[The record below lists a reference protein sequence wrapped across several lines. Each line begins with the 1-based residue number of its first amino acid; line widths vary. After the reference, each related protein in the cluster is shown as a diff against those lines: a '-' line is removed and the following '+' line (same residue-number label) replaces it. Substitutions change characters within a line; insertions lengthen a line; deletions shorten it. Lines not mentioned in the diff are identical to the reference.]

1 MAFKKHIKKQR
12 LFLISTLTAGL
23 AASGLLAIHA
33 QEPVTQN
40 QRAEGAST
48 SDHSDCLMFGA
59 QRDRY
64 ANQALRSIR
73 LGELTD
79 QVSSIRA
86 ASMNTMAATPAISVP
101 GGSRTS
107 SANASSGNL
116 IDGYIFPAL
125 KANGVTPARMT
136 NDYEFVRRI
145 TLDMTGRI
153 PAAAAVTAFVS
164 NPSPTKRADLIETLF
179 NAPQWIDK
187 WTMYFGDQFKAASS
201 FPSSGTQLYSGGRD
215 ALDAYIRTALTNNTS
230 YDKIA
235 LAFIAS
241 QGTNNY
247 TQGELNWIITS
258 RVTGGP
264 IQDVWDGEAA
274 AVAETFLGI
283 SHMNCLLCHDGR
295 GHLDTISLWAKG
307 FTRYQAW
314 GMSAFFSH
322 VALRNPALDSTV
334 KNGPTYWYA
343 DDSGYK
349 NDYALNT
356 TTGNRPARQPQF
368 GHSTIA
374 PGYPFSGAGAQSGLN
389 YRQSLAAAVVAD
401 RQFARAAVN
410 YMWAYFFGMGIV
422 DPPDQFDP
430 ARLDPNNPPPAPW
443 TLQPSNPELLEAL
456 TSDFIS
462 SGYDIK
468 HLMRTIINS
477 QAYQLSSDYDPTVWN
492 PNWQPLFARKLVR
505 RLWGEE
511 VADSISISS
520 NMPNNFKFDNGT
532 TSPWAMEYPE
542 PAKETSALLAAFLPG
557 NRDDQPRKQDG
568 AIQQALALMNDSS
581 VMTKLVSTGAGATQS
596 LLGQALSQTDN
607 TVATNLLFLNILSRY
622 PTSAELTSALSF
634 LGSGTRTQ
642 KMQELMWTLYNKVD
656 FIFNY

>member
-1 MAFKKHIKKQR
+1 MQKRF
-12 LFLISTLTAGL
+12 FLISFLIIGL
-23 AASGLLAIHA
+23 ATTGLLAIHA
-33 QEPVTQN
+33 QEPVQN

-48 SDHSDCLMFGA
+48 TDHSDCLMFGP
-59 QRDRY
+59 QRERY
-64 ANQALRSIR
+64 ANQSLHALR
-73 LGELTD
+73 LGQLTN
-79 QVSSIRA
+79 QVSALRGAFS
-86 ASMNTMAATPAISVP
+86 TMSATPAVSVP

-107 SANASSGNL
+107 SADTSSANL

-125 KANGVTPARMT
+125 KAQGVTPARMT

-153 PAAAAVTAFVS
+153 PTAAAVTAFVA
-164 NPSPTKRADLIETLF
+164 NTSPTKRADLIETLF
-179 NAPQWIDK
+179 AAPQWLDK
-187 WTMYFGDQFKAASS
+187 WTMYFGDQFKSASS
-201 FPSSGTQLYSGGRD
+201 FPSSGTQLYTGGRD
-215 ALDAYIRTALTNNTS
+215 GLNTYIRTALTNNTG

-235 LAFIAS
+235 LALIAS
-241 QGTNNY
+241 QGTDNY

-264 IQDVWDGEAA
+264 NQDVWDGEAA

-283 SHMNCLLCHDGR
+283 SHMNCLLCHNGR
-295 GHLDTISLWAKG
+295 GHLDTISLWAG
-307 FTRYQAW
+307 NFTRYQAW
-314 GMSAFFSH
+314 GMSSFYSH

-343 DDSGYK
+343 ADAGFK
-349 NDYALNT
+349 TDYALNT
-356 TTGNRPARQPQF
+356 TTGNRPARQPVGTQ
-368 GHSTIA
+368 TTVA
-374 PGYPFSGAGAQSGLN
+374 PLYPFSNRGAMSGLN
-389 YRQSLAAAVVAD
+389 YRHSLGAHVVAD

-430 ARLDPNNPPPAPW
+430 ARLDPNNPPPSPW

-456 TSDFIS
+456 TTDFIS

-468 HLMRTIINS
+468 HLMRTIVNS
-477 QAYQLSSDYDPTVWN
+477 QAYQLSSDYDPNVWS

-505 RLWGEE
+505 RLWSEE
-511 VADSISISS
+511 VADSISLSS
-520 NMPNNFKFDNGT
+520 NVANKFTFDNAVV
-532 TSPWAMEYPE
+532 SAWAMQYPE

-568 AIQQALALMNDSS
+568 AIQQALALMNDST
-581 VMTKLVSTGAGATQS
+581 VMNKLVSTSTGASQS
-596 LLGQALSQTDN
+596 LLGQALAITDN
-607 TVATNLLFLNILSRY
+607 TAATNLLWLNILSRY
-622 PTSAELTSALSF
+622 PTGAELASAKTFLST
-634 LGSGTRTQ
+634 GTRSQ

>member
-1 MAFKKHIKKQR
+1 MKKR
-12 LFLISTLTAGL
+12 LFLFAILTTGFAVT
-23 AASGLLAIHA
+23 GLLAIKA
-33 QEPVTQN
+33 QEPAHQN

-48 SDHSDCLMFGA
+48 TDHSDCVMFGP
-59 QRDRY
+59 QRERY
-64 ANQALRSIR
+64 ANQALHASK
-73 LGELTD
+73 LGELTG
-79 QVSSIRA
+79 QVSAMRA
-86 ASMNTMAATPAISVP
+86 ASTGAMSVAAANFMPP

-107 SANASSGNL
+107 SSISSSANL

-125 KANGVTPARMT
+125 KSQGVTPARMT
-136 NDYEFVRRI
+136 TDYEFIRRI

-153 PAAAAVTAFVS
+153 PTAAAVQSFVADTT
-164 NPSPTKRADLIETLF
+164 PTKRAALIETLF
-179 NAPQWIDK
+179 NAPQWLDK
-187 WTMYFGDQFKAASS
+187 WTMYFGDQFKAAST

-215 ALDAYIRTALTNNTS
+215 GLNTYIRTALTNNTS

-283 SHMNCLLCHDGR
+283 SHMNCLLCHNGR
-295 GHLDTISLWAKG
+295 GHLDSISLWASG
-307 FTRYQAW
+307 FTRMQAW
-314 GMSAFFSH
+314 GMSSFFSH

-343 DDSGYK
+343 DDNGYK
-349 NDYALNT
+349 TDYALNT
-356 TTGNRPARQPQF
+356 TTGNRPARQPV
-368 GHSTIA
+368 GTVKTIA
-374 PGYPFSGAGAQSGLN
+374 PQYPFSNQGAMSGLN
-389 YRQSLAAAVVAD
+389 YRQSAAAAVVAD

-456 TSDFIS
+456 TSDFIA

-468 HLMRTIINS
+468 HLMRTIVNS
-477 QAYQLSSDYDPTVWN
+477 QAYQLSSDYDPAVWN
-492 PNWQPLFARKLVR
+492 PNWQPFFARKLVR
-505 RLWGEE
+505 RLWSEE
-511 VADSISISS
+511 VADSISLSS
-520 NMPNNFKFDNGT
+520 NIPNLFKFDNGT
-532 TSPWAMEYPE
+532 TSPWAMQYPE
-542 PAKETSALLAAFLPG
+542 PARETSALLAAFLPG

-568 AIQQALALMNDSS
+568 AIQQALALMNDSQ
-581 VMTKLVSTGAGATQS
+581 MMNKLVSTGTGASQS
-596 LLGQALSQTDN
+596 LLSQANAISDN
-607 TVATNLLFLNILSRY
+607 AAATNLLFMNILSRN
-622 PTSAELTSALSF
+622 PTTAETTSAISF
-634 LGSGTRTQ
+634 LGSGTRAM

>member
-1 MAFKKHIKKQR
+1 MVRISKQR
-12 LFLISTLTAGL
+12 FFLISSLTAGL
-23 AASGLLAIHA
+23 AASGLMAIHA
-33 QEPVTQN
+33 QEPVIQN
-40 QRAEGAST
+40 QQAEGAST
-48 SDHSDCLMFGA
+48 TDHSDCLMFGA

-64 ANQALRSIR
+64 ANQAFRSIR
-73 LGELTD
+73 LGQQTD
-79 QVSSIRA
+79 QVSSLRA
-86 ASMNTMAATPAISVP
+86 AAMGISTTEGISIP

-107 SANASSGNL
+107 SANTPSSNL

-153 PAAAAVTAFVS
+153 PTAAAVTAFVA
-164 NPSPTKRADLIETLF
+164 NTSPTKRADLIETLF

-187 WTMYFGDQFKAASS
+187 WTMYFGDQFKAASF
-201 FPSSGTQLYSGGRD
+201 FPSSSTQLYSGGRD
-215 ALDAYIRTALTNNTS
+215 ALNTYIRNALTNNTS

-241 QGTNNY
+241 QGTDNY
-247 TQGELNWIITS
+247 ANGELNWIITS

-295 GHLDTISLWAKG
+295 GHLDSISLWAKG
-307 FTRYQAW
+307 FTRNQAW
-314 GMSAFFSH
+314 GMSSFFSH

-343 DDSGYK
+343 DDSVYK
-349 NDYALNT
+349 TDYTLNT
-356 TTGNRPARQPQF
+356 TTGNRPARQPSG
-368 GHSTIA
+368 GHTTVA
-374 PGYPFSGAGAQSGLN
+374 PNYPFSGAGAQSGMN

-430 ARLDPNNPPPAPW
+430 ARLDANNPPPAPW

-468 HLMRTIINS
+468 HLMRTVVNS

-532 TSPWAMEYPE
+532 TSPWAMQYPE

-557 NRDDQPRKQDG
+557 NRDDQLRKQDG

-581 VMTKLVSTGAGATQS
+581 VMTKLVSTGGGATQS
-596 LLGQALSQTDN
+596 LLSQANSQTDN

-622 PTSAELTSALSF
+622 PTSAELASALSF

>member
-1 MAFKKHIKKQR
+1 MVRISKQR
-12 LFLISTLTAGL
+12 FFLISSLTAGL
-23 AASGLLAIHA
+23 AASGLMAIHA
-33 QEPVTQN
+33 QEPVIQN
-40 QRAEGAST
+40 QQAEGAST
-48 SDHSDCLMFGA
+48 TDHSDCLMFGA

-64 ANQALRSIR
+64 ANQAFRSIR
-73 LGELTD
+73 LGQQTD
-79 QVSSIRA
+79 QVSSLRA
-86 ASMNTMAATPAISVP
+86 AAMGISTTEGISIP

-107 SANASSGNL
+107 SANTPSSNL

-153 PAAAAVTAFVS
+153 PTAAAVTAFVA
-164 NPSPTKRADLIETLF
+164 NTSPTKRADLIETLF

-187 WTMYFGDQFKAASS
+187 WTMYFGDQFKAASF
-201 FPSSGTQLYSGGRD
+201 FPSSSTQLYSGGRD
-215 ALDAYIRTALTNNTS
+215 ALNTYIRNALTNNTS

-241 QGTNNY
+241 QGTDNY
-247 TQGELNWIITS
+247 ANGELNWIITS

-295 GHLDTISLWAKG
+295 GHLDSISLWAKG
-307 FTRYQAW
+307 FTRNQAW
-314 GMSAFFSH
+314 GMSSFFSH

-343 DDSGYK
+343 DDSVYK
-349 NDYALNT
+349 TDYTLNT
-356 TTGNRPARQPQF
+356 TTGNRPARQPSG
-368 GHSTIA
+368 GHTTVA
-374 PGYPFSGAGAQSGLN
+374 PNYPFSGAGAQSGMN

-430 ARLDPNNPPPAPW
+430 ARLDANNPPPAPW

-468 HLMRTIINS
+468 HLMRTVVNS
-477 QAYQLSSDYDPTVWN
+477 QAYQLSSNYDPTVWN

-532 TSPWAMEYPE
+532 TSPWAMQYPE

-557 NRDDQPRKQDG
+557 NRDDQLRKQDG

-581 VMTKLVSTGAGATQS
+581 VMTKLVSTGGGATQS
-596 LLGQALSQTDN
+596 LLSQANSQTDN